1 MHRKQE
7 LWLGVDVV
15 PCQPQL
21 LALLCPEGLVG
32 ELMPLL
38 CPNSSEGNGA
48 HTHTH
53 TIVSIRNLEFAL
65 FLRLLE
71 KILKVE
77 KHMCLPGREP

>member
-1 MHRKQE
+1 MWVWCHYSHNS
-7 LWLGVDVV
+7 WLFCV
-15 PCQPQL
+15 Q
-21 LALLCPEGLVG
+21 EGLVG

-38 CPNSSEGNGA
+38 CPNSSEGNGNP
-48 HTHTH
+48 TH

-65 FLRLLE
+65 FLRME